1 MLTFKVTGSEKTVS
15 LVREVLRGMKA
26 EEADPPDLLLVEKG
40 TPTPESGVYLTF
52 DTDNLSDLLRF
63 LNTVAPV
70 RQNPP
75 FLIGRKHETFEPIL
89 LANILFFR
97 SAGNTL
103 FAHTAKQAYEMKH
116 RLFEMEKLIACENFV
131 RVNKSNIVN
140 VLKIRE
146 IIPWFGGRIL
156 LRFTESDERI
166 EVSRN
171 YVKDFKQFLNM

>member
-1 MLTFKVTGSEKTVS
+1 MLTFKVIGTDETVT
-15 LVREVLRGMKA
+15 LIREVLRGMKA
-26 EEADPPDLLLVEKG
+26 EEAEIADLVLVEKG
-40 TPTPESGVYLTF
+40 SPAPETGVYLSF
-52 DTDNLSDLLRF
+52 DTDHLADLLRF
-63 LNTVAPV
+63 LNTISPA

-75 FLIGRKHETFEPIL
+75 FLIGRKHETFEPLL
-89 LANILFFR
+89 LADIIFFR
-97 SAGNTL
+97 ACGNTL

-156 LRFTESDERI
+156 LRFTESVERI